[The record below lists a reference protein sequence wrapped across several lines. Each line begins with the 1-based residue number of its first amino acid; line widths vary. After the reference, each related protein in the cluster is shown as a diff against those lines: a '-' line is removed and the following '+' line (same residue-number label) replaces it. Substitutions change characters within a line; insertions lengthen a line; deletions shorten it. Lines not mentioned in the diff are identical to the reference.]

1 MAGIPIS
8 TLVQVTPGV
17 LAAGGGLN
25 DLTGL
30 ILTQDTDVVPAGT
43 VTAYTSA
50 ADVATA
56 FGAATAEAAMA
67 GVYFAGC
74 ANAVIA
80 PATLLFG
87 GYAPTTGTGATATAT
102 LEGESISALTITA
115 GGTGYTAP
123 PLVTLDGGGGTG
135 ATATATVAGGVVT
148 GLVVTAGGSGYTA
161 APTVT
166 ITPAGAD
173 PAAQMASLRAANA
186 TWNGFAP
193 AFEPPLADKQS
204 LANWVGM
211 QDNAVW
217 GVIWDTDPQAVVA
230 ANGGASGGTS
240 GGTGNTAFGPWL
252 AAQALGGVSAVYGNA
267 AAAALCLGWMASLAF
282 GAAAGRQTLA
292 MVRDGTGTLTP
303 AVTDGATAAILLANG
318 YNFYGAYANGGAA
331 FQFMRPGSVSGPFAW
346 ADSYINQIWLNAN
359 LTDDLVN
366 LLLSTGQIPYNT
378 EGDTLVAAAVAGTIA
393 QAVAFGAI
401 QPGVA
406 LSALQRQ
413 QINTAA
419 GLATAA
425 DSVATRGW
433 YFQPGLSTAAASY
446 RAARTTPPA
455 RLWYADGQ
463 SVQSIQLNSVEVQ

>member
-30 ILTQDTDVVPAGT
+30 ILTQNTAIVPAGT
-43 VTAYTSA
+43 VATYSSA

-56 FGAATAEAAMA
+56 FGATSAEAAMA
-67 GVYFAGC
+67 AVYFAGC
-74 ANAVIA
+74 ANAVMA
-80 PATLLFG
+80 PASLLFG
-87 GYAPTTGTGATATAT
+87 GYAPTAGSGATATAT
-102 LEGESISALTITA
+102 LSAGSIGALTVTA
-115 GGTGYTAP
+115 PGTGYVSAP
-123 PLVTLDGGGGTG
+123 VVTFAGGGGTG
-135 ATATATVAGGVVT
+135 AAATATVAGGVVT
-148 GLVVTAGGSGYTA
+148 GLSVTDGGSGYTT

-166 ITPAGAD
+166 ITSADTPAGAD
-173 PAAQMASLRAANA
+173 PAAQMAALRAANA

-193 AFEPPLADKQS
+193 AFEPSLPDKQA
-204 LANWVGM
+204 LAGWVGA
-211 QDNAVW
+211 QDNTVW
-217 GVIWDTDPQAVVA
+217 GVIWDTDPQATVQATVQA
-230 ANGGASGGTS
+230 TGSGA
-240 GGTGNTAFGPWL
+240 TAFGPWL
-252 AAQALGGVSAVYGNA
+252 VAQALSGVSAVYGKA
-267 AAAALCLGWMASLAF
+267 PTAALCLGWMASLAF
-282 GAAAGRQTLA
+282 GASAGRQTLA
-292 MVRDGTGTLTP
+292 MVRDGTGTLEP
-303 AVTDGATAAILLANG
+303 GVTDGATAAILLANG
-318 YNFYGAYANGGAA
+318 YNFYGAYASGGAA
-331 FQFMRPGSVSGPFAW
+331 FQFLRPGSVSGPFAW

-359 LTDDLVN
+359 LTDNLVN

-406 LSALQRQ
+406 LSTLQRQ

-433 YFQPGLSTAAASY
+433 YFQPGLSTAASSY
-446 RAARTTPPA
+446 RVARTTPPA

-463 SVQSIQLNSVEVQ
+463 SVQSIELNSVEVQ